1 MSVKP
6 ARPSSCHPLRLFLG
20 LLLALMAL
28 PVSLYGDNL
37 EEKPAGLAAVIDGV
51 EAYYKSLKDFE
62 ARFTQV
68 ARILSYPEDQNSE
81 GKVYIRRN
89 QTMRWDYEK
98 PSQEQYFIQGETVI
112 YYSPE
117 VKQARRISLAGKGG
131 IRSPLVFFE
140 GLKKAEVDYVIS
152 MNQEPIFDRSTRHI
166 LQLTPKATEAVQLH
180 KILIFV
186 SKSDYHVERI
196 DQYDLHGNVTEL
208 YFKDVKIN
216 QDLPDSLFAFQ
227 PPEGVKI
234 IDQQ

>member
-1 MSVKP
+1 MSVKSGQS
-6 ARPSSCHPLRLFLG
+6 SSCSPLRFLLG
-20 LLLALMAL
+20 ILLVLLAL

-37 EEKPAGLAAVIDGV
+37 EEKRADLAAVVDHV

-89 QTMRWDYEK
+89 QMMRWDYEK

-117 VKQARRISLAGKGG
+117 VKQARRINLGGKGG

-140 GLKKAEVDYVIS
+140 GLKKAEADYVIS
-152 MNQEPIFDRSTRHI
+152 MNSDPVFDRSTRYI
-166 LQLTPKATEAVQLH
+166 LQLIPRKVEEAQLN
-180 KILIFV
+180 KILVFV
-186 SKSDYHVERI
+186 NRSDYHVERI
-196 DQYDLHGNVTEL
+196 DQYDLYGNVTEL
-208 YFKDVKIN
+208 YFKDVKVN
-216 QDLPDSLFAFQ
+216 QDLPDSLFAFKA
-227 PPEGVKI
+227 PKGVKI
-234 IDQQ
+234 IDQ